1 MKIINKNFTPAKIN
15 NFSRSYNTKK
25 TSAIPQDKISFRG
38 TIIKRVQSKEEIK
51 EVLDLFYNSLKHN
64 LEPNKKTPKF
74 LEKIDR
80 YLSLLPFSIASRQP
94 NCITEVVKNENK
106 LAGGYSMIVN
116 SENCTAHIGF
126 ITLAPEYIKTKS
138 GIEVLKNIG
147 RRIYENANL
156 NNVKEITLTT
166 NSKNKSINNLLKR
179 LGAEK
184 VNEIV
189 LGETKYKISMNFIKK
204 QEIME

>member
-1 MKIINKNFTPAKIN
+1 MKIINRNFTPAKITN
-15 NFSRSYNTKK
+15 LSRSYTTKNQ
-25 TSAIPQDKISFRG
+25 SAIPQDKISFSG

-64 LEPNKKTPKF
+64 FEPNKKTSKF

-80 YLSLLPFSIASRQP
+80 YLSMLPFSIAARQP
-94 NCITEVVKNENK
+94 NCITEVVKTENK

-116 SENCTAHIGF
+116 SENSTAHIGF
-126 ITLAPEYIKTKS
+126 ITLAPEYMKTKF
-138 GIEVLKNIG
+138 GIAVLKNLG

-156 NNVKEITLTT
+156 NNVKEITWTT

-179 LGAEK
+179 FGAEK
-184 VNEIV
+184 VKEIM
-189 LGETKYKISMNFIKK
+189 LGETEYKISINDLKNK
-204 QEIME
+204 LYK

>member
-25 TSAIPQDKISFRG
+25 TSAIPQDKISFSG

-166 NSKNKSINNLLKR
+166 NSS
-179 LGAEK
+179 AEK

-189 LGETKYKISMNFIKK
+189 LGETKYKISINNLKNNLYK
-204 QEIME
+204 